1 MGQFQ
6 ISPATETSAPISFT
20 TIASIRID
28 SIYNKYSMDINFE
41 ENEVIPLGETLLVET
56 EFAPKNLEIID
67 GARQNDGYVTVE
79 YTEI

>member
-1 MGQFQ
+1 
-6 ISPATETSAPISFT
+6 
-20 TIASIRID
+20 
-28 SIYNKYSMDINFE
+28 MDINFE